1 MGKKKPHSIGTE
13 HESSLHRSLKFRYTG
28 AGGKTEQ
35 IVEGF
40 VADGV
45 RDNGEYIEVQ
55 TGSFAP
61 LRRKIP
67 ELVKK
72 GKVRIIHPIAAA
84 KYIEVYESVPPKR
97 GAKKAAGAVSSTAGT
112 TGRLLYRRK
121 SPLKGNPWNLF
132 DALVYAPEL
141 ALLPGLCIEIVLL
154 DITEKRLRDG
164 KGSWRRKGV
173 SILDREMSAWHE
185 SILLAKPQ
193 DYLRFTPFK
202 KNEEFTTALLA
213 ERTGINAAAARK
225 TLYVLAK
232 MGLVARIGKQGNSIV
247 YKKSGSKIEQP

>member
-13 HESSLHRSLKFRYTG
+13 RESSLHRSLKFRYAG
-28 AGGKTEQ
+28 EGGKTEQ

-45 RDNGEYIEVQ
+45 RDDGEFIEVQ

-67 ELVKK
+67 ELVKQ
-72 GKVRIIHPIAAA
+72 GKVRIIHPIAIA
-84 KYIEVYESVPPKR
+84 KYIDVYESVPPKR
-97 GAKKAAGAVSSTAGT
+97 SAKKAAGAVSNAAGT
-112 TGRLLYRRK
+112 TGKPLYRRK
-121 SPLKGNPWNLF
+121 SPRKGSPWDLF
-132 DALVYAPEL
+132 DALLYAPEL
-141 ALLPGLCIEIVLL
+141 ALLPGLTIELVLL

-185 SILLAKPQ
+185 AILLAKPA
-193 DYLRFTPFK
+193 DYLRFVPFK

-213 ERTGINAAAARK
+213 ERAGIDAVAARK
-225 TLYVLAK
+225 TLYVLTK
-232 MGLVARIGKQGNSIV
+232 LGIVTRIGKQKNSWV
-247 YKKSGSKIEQP
+247 YKRAIYGP